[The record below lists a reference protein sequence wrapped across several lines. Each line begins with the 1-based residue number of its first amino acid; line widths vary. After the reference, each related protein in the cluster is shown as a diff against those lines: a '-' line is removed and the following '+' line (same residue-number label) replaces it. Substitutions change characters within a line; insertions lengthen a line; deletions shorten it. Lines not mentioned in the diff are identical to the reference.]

1 MAISI
6 ARLRYWFA
14 ATAFFLVAVVA
25 AFYLYARWQSG
36 LVVHEIPKPLGVT
49 IQQTTQ
55 GFALSKSQGGRT
67 LFTVRASRAVQFKAG
82 GRALLH
88 DVTIVVYGKQSNRFD
103 QIYGKQFEYNPKSG
117 DVIGIGEVHMD
128 LQSNA
133 QGPSRPDQ
141 TPPEV
146 MKNPVHIDTSNLT
159 FNQKT
164 GNAATLALVR
174 FRMPQ
179 ANGSAV
185 GASYDAKTNS
195 LTLHTLVD
203 LTTTGD
209 DSMHIV
215 ATHAVMTKV
224 PREILMTQP
233 RVARSDEHLSADQ
246 GTIFLRGDNTAYRLL
261 AVGNVHADTISD
273 APTHL
278 QAEQGDFQIA
288 PHNQVQSG
296 VLSGGVFVQAT
307 GKELAEGR
315 SRRAYLRFGA
325 RNALTHV
332 HAVGRV
338 QMVQHRAPSP
348 DGQPQ
353 QTEVDADAA
362 DFTLKPGNILDHADT
377 AGKAQIVILSANNQ
391 QSRPGTRPDQV
402 RGKPAGP
409 VRTVVT
415 ARTFH
420 ATFTDQNRM
429 ETLHG
434 APNAKIVSV
443 TPGQPQ
449 RVSTSRVLDVA
460 FAPDGQVSN
469 LVQTGN
475 VHYTEAQR
483 EGWAQ
488 NANYNPGDGNLLLT
502 GSPRVVDGGTTTS
515 ADLIRM
521 VRPSGVAFAQGNV
534 KSTYS
539 DLKPDPS
546 GAMLAGSDPIHVT
559 SASMTANRNTGVA
572 VYVGA
577 ARLWQ
582 DGNIV
587 QAPTIRFDRTQ
598 RTVQAQSDSEHRVA
612 TLFVQTD
619 ANGKV
624 TPVNVT
630 SDQLT
635 YLDQIRQAHFSGGV
649 VARMAEGTLNTD
661 GATVYLLPR
670 QQKPGTKAPAN
681 EPNASQLDRIVADGH
696 VVLTQPTRHGQ
707 GDHLVYT
714 ASDGKY
720 VLSGGSPSIFDAER
734 GTVQGDS
741 LTFYNRDDRVLVESA
756 TPPPIAQSRV
766 TK

>member
-1 MAISI
+1 MAVSI
-6 ARLRYWFA
+6 ARLRYWFIGSAIFLA
-14 ATAFFLVAVVA
+14 AIVA
-25 AFYLYARWQSG
+25 AFYLYARWQTG
-36 LVVHEIPKPLGVT
+36 QVVQVLPKPLGVT

-55 GFALSKSQGGRT
+55 GFALSKSEGGRT

-82 GRALLH
+82 GRATLH

-103 QIYGKQFEYNPKSG
+103 QIYGKQFEYDPKSG
-117 DVIGIGEVHMD
+117 NVIGVGEVHMD

-141 TPPEV
+141 APPEV
-146 MKNPVHIDTSNLT
+146 MKNPVHVDTSNLT

-164 GNAATLALVR
+164 GDAVTPALVR
-174 FRMPQ
+174 FSMPQ

-185 GASYDAKTNS
+185 GATYNAKENS
-195 LTLHTLVD
+195 LTLSSQFD

-209 DSMHIV
+209 DYMHIV
-215 ATHAVMTKV
+215 AAHAVMTKA
-224 PREILMTQP
+224 PRQIVMTQP
-233 RVARSDEHLSADQ
+233 QVTRSDEHLSADE
-246 GTIFLRGDNTAYRLL
+246 GTIFLRADNTAYRLL
-261 AVGNVHADTISD
+261 AVGNVRGDTIGD

-278 QAEQGDFQIA
+278 QAAQGDFQIA

-296 VLSGGVFVQAT
+296 VLSGEVHVQAT
-307 GKELAEGR
+307 GKQPAEAQAH
-315 SRRAYLRFGA
+315 RAYLRFGPKNVLDHI
-325 RNALTHV
+325 R
-332 HAVGRV
+332 AVGAV

-353 QTEVDADAA
+353 QTEVDADGV
-362 DFTLKPGNILDHADT
+362 DFAVKPGSILDHADT
-377 AGKAQIVILSANNQ
+377 SGRAQIVILSANNPPKQ
-391 QSRPGTRPDQV
+391 TGSRPPRA
-402 RGKPAGP
+402 RPAGP
-409 VRTVVT
+409 VRTTVT

-420 ATFTDQNRM
+420 ATFTEQNRM
-429 ETLHG
+429 KTLHG
-434 APNAKIVSV
+434 APDAKIVSV

-475 VHYTEAQR
+475 VHYIEDQR
-483 EGWAQ
+483 QGWAQ
-488 NANYNPGDGNLLLT
+488 NAAYNPGDANLLLT
-502 GSPRVVDGGTTTS
+502 GSPRVIDGGTTTT
-515 ADLIRM
+515 ADRIRM
-521 VRPSGVAFAQGNV
+521 LRSTGEAFADGNV

-559 SASMTANRNTGVA
+559 SASMTANRNSGVA

-587 QAPTIRFDRTQ
+587 QAPTITFNRNN
-598 RTVQAQSDSEHRVA
+598 RTVHAQADSDYRVA

-619 ANGKV
+619 ATGKV
-624 TPVNVT
+624 TPVNVA

-635 YLDQIRQAHFSGGV
+635 YLDQIRQARFVGK
-649 VARMAEGTLNTD
+649 VAAKMTD
-661 GATVYLLPR
+661 GVLNADQATVYLLPR
-670 QQKPGTKAPAN
+670 QQQKPSVKAATNQPG
-681 EPNASQLDRIVADGH
+681 ASQLDHVVADGH

-714 ASDGKY
+714 AADGKY

-756 TPPPIAQSRV
+756 PSPPIAQSRV

>member
-1 MAISI
+1 MAVSV
-6 ARLRYWFA
+6 ARLRYWFIGSA
-14 ATAFFLVAVVA
+14 IVLVAIVA
-25 AFYLYARWQSG
+25 GFYLYARWQSG
-36 LVVHEIPKPLGVT
+36 QVVHVLPKPLGVT

-55 GFALSKSQGGRT
+55 GFALSKSEGGRT

-82 GRALLH
+82 GRATLH

-103 QIYGKQFEYNPKSG
+103 QIYGNQFEYNPKSG

-141 TPPEV
+141 APPEV

-164 GNAATLALVR
+164 GNAATPALVR
-174 FRMPQ
+174 FTMPQ

-185 GASYDAKTNS
+185 GATYDAKNNA
-195 LTLHTLVD
+195 LTLNAQVE

-209 DSMHIV
+209 DPMHIV

-224 PREILMTQP
+224 PRQILMTQP
-233 RVARSDEHLSADQ
+233 QVTRSDEHFTAEQ
-246 GTIFLRGDNTAYRLL
+246 GTIFLRDDNTAFRLL
-261 AVGNVHADTISD
+261 AVGNVHGDTMGD

-278 QAEQGDFQIA
+278 QAAQGDFQIA
-288 PHNQVQSG
+288 PHNQLQSG
-296 VLSGGVFVQAT
+296 VLSGEVHVQAT
-307 GKELAEGR
+307 GKQPAEGQA
-315 SRRAYLRFGA
+315 RRAYLRFGP
-325 RNALTHV
+325 RNVLDHI
-332 HAVGRV
+332 HAVGAVR
-338 QMVQHRAPSP
+338 MVQHRAPSP

-353 QTEVDADAA
+353 QTEVDADAV
-362 DFTLKPGNILDHADT
+362 DFSVKPGSILDHADT
-377 AGKAQIVILSANNQ
+377 SGRAQIVILSANNPPKQ
-391 QSRPGTRPDQV
+391 TGSRPTRA
-402 RGKPAGP
+402 RPAGP
-409 VRTVVT
+409 VHTTVT

-429 ETLHG
+429 QTLHG
-434 APNAKIVSV
+434 APDAKIVSV
-443 TPGQPQ
+443 TPGQPP

-469 LVQTGN
+469 LVQTGK
-475 VHYTEAQR
+475 VHYTEDQR

-488 NANYNPGDGNLLLT
+488 NAAYNPGDGNLLLT
-502 GSPRVVDGGTTTS
+502 GSPRVVDGGTTTT
-515 ADLIRM
+515 ADRIRM
-521 VRPSGVAFAQGNV
+521 VRRTGEAFADGNV

-559 SASMTANRNTGVA
+559 SATMTANRNTGVA
-572 VYVGA
+572 VYAGA

-587 QAPTIRFDRTQ
+587 QAPTITFNRNDRT
-598 RTVQAQSDSEHRVA
+598 VHAQADSEHRVA

-619 ANGKV
+619 ATGKV
-624 TPVNVT
+624 TPVNVA

-635 YLDQIRQAHFSGGV
+635 YLDQIRQARFVGGV
-649 VARMAEGTLNTD
+649 VASMTDGTLTAD
-661 GATVYLLPR
+661 QSTIYLLPR
-670 QQKPGTKAPAN
+670 QQNPGVKTPAN
-681 EPNASQLDRIVADGH
+681 EPNASHLDHMVADGH

-707 GDHLVYT
+707 GEHLVYT
-714 ASDGKY
+714 AADGRY

-756 TPPPIAQSRV
+756 PSPPIAQSRV
-766 TK
+766 AK

>member
-1 MAISI
+1 MMPVSI

-14 ATAFFLVAVVA
+14 AAAIFLVVVVA
-25 AFYLYARWQSG
+25 GFYLYARWQSG
-36 LVVHEIPKPLGVT
+36 QVAHALPKPLGVT

-55 GFALSKSQGGRT
+55 GFALSKSEGGRT

-82 GRALLH
+82 GRAMLH
-88 DVTIVVYGKQSNRFD
+88 DVTIVVFGKQSNRFD
-103 QIYGKQFEYNPKSG
+103 QIYGKQFEYNPRSG
-117 DVIGIGEVHMD
+117 DVIGIGAVHMD

-133 QGPSRPDQ
+133 QGPTRPDQ

-146 MKNPVHIDTSNLT
+146 LKNPVHIDTSNLT

-164 GNAATLALVR
+164 GNAATPALVR
-174 FRMPQ
+174 FSMPQ
-179 ANGSAV
+179 ASGSAV
-185 GASYDAKTNS
+185 GASYNAKDNS
-195 LTLHTLVD
+195 LTMSSQVE

-209 DSMHIV
+209 APMHIV

-224 PREILMTQP
+224 PRLIAMAQP
-233 RVARSDEHLSADQ
+233 QVTRSDEHFSADQ
-246 GTIFLRGDNTAYRLL
+246 GTIFLRDDNTAYRLL
-261 AVGNVHADTISD
+261 AVGHVHADTIGD

-278 QAEQGDFQIA
+278 QAAQGDFQIA
-288 PHNQVQSG
+288 PHNQVQAG
-296 VLSGGVFVQAT
+296 VLSGEVHVQAT
-307 GKELAEGR
+307 GKQLAEGQA
-315 SRRAYLRFGA
+315 RRAYLRFSA
-325 RNALTHV
+325 HNVLNFV
-332 HAVGRV
+332 HAVGAVR
-338 QMVQHRAPSP
+338 MVQHRAPSP

-353 QTEVDADAA
+353 QTEVDADAV
-362 DFTLKPGNILDHADT
+362 DFTLKPGSILDHADT
-377 AGKAQIVILSANNQ
+377 SGKAQIVILSANNQ
-391 QSRPGTRPDQV
+391 QSQPGARPLRP
-402 RGKPAGP
+402 KPAGP

-429 ETLHG
+429 KTLHG
-434 APNAKIVSV
+434 APNAKIVSR
-443 TPGQPQ
+443 TPGEPQ

-460 FAPDGQVSN
+460 FAADGQVST
-469 LVQTGN
+469 LVQNGN
-475 VHYTEAQR
+475 VYYTEDQR

-488 NANYNPGDGNLLLT
+488 KAAYDPGNGNLLLT

-515 ADLIRM
+515 ADTIRM
-521 VRPSGVAFAQGNV
+521 VRPTGLAFAQGNV

-559 SASMTANRNTGVA
+559 SVSMTANRNTGVA

-587 QAPTIRFDRTQ
+587 QAPTITFNRND
-598 RTVQAQSDSEHRVA
+598 RTVQAQADAQHRVA

-624 TPVNVT
+624 TPVNVA
-630 SDQLT
+630 SDQLS
-635 YLDQIRQAHFSGGV
+635 YLDQIRQAHFVGSV
-649 VARMAEGTLNTD
+649 VARMTDGTLTAD
-661 GATVYLLPR
+661 QATIYLLPR
-670 QQKPGTKAPAN
+670 EQKPGVKAAAN
-681 EPNASQLDRIVADGH
+681 QPNASRLDHVVADGH
-696 VVLTQPTRHGQ
+696 VVLIQPARHGQ

-714 ASDGKY
+714 AADGKY

-756 TPPPIAQSRV
+756 PSPPIAQSRV
-766 TK
+766 AK